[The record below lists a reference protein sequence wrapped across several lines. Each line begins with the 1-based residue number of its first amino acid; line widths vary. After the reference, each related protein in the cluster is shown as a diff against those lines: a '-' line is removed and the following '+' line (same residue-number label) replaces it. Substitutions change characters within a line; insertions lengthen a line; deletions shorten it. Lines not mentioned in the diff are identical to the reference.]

1 MDSWKHLLSG
11 TTWSPSVRTFLQL
24 MDLKEMTCLTTWSR
38 TESTKNSLPLF
49 TFHFSKTP
57 SECTR
62 YCACGKAAF
71 SPQKKGRP
79 SQFGLSFTESKKSWS
94 WSKRQLRP
102 KWSQWNVQSLKRDK
116 KLLTRFT
123 RHFPN
128 LSTASKARTPS
139 ISSGTWK
146 RSLGTALI
154 PKKGRKPKS
163 KETACF
169 TATLSMNLKALLLH
183 SKTEFPFL
191 LFTPPTIQRTF
202 QAQPCLKQAA
212 KGKEFLKTRTKVS
225 PWKITFLEN
234 HRPLL
239 KSTESVQF
247 TESWKVGELRTWW

>member
-1 MDSWKHLLSG
+1 
-11 TTWSPSVRTFLQL
+11 
-24 MDLKEMTCLTTWSR
+24 
-38 TESTKNSLPLF
+38 
-49 TFHFSKTP
+49 
-57 SECTR
+57 
-62 YCACGKAAF
+62 
-71 SPQKKGRP
+71 
-79 SQFGLSFTESKKSWS
+79 
-94 WSKRQLRP
+94 
-102 KWSQWNVQSLKRDK
+102 
-116 KLLTRFT
+116 LTRFT

-146 RSLGTALI
+146 RSLETALI

-183 SKTEFPFL
+183 SKTEFPCL
-191 LFTPPTIQRTF
+191 LFTPPIIPRTF

-247 TESWKVGELRTWW
+247 TES